1 MWIAVFSIVGLVV
14 GWTVCALLIT
24 AKKGDLEMEM
34 FELRKKH
41 DEVLVDIDSLSV
53 DLDELKKKVVELST
67 TKNEVFDYDL

>member
-1 MWIAVFSIVGLVV
+1 
-14 GWTVCALLIT
+14 
-24 AKKGDLEMEM
+24 MEM